1 MYAGVDMYCLLGA
14 GGQGRVAPPALCQKR
29 RDRGFWIDLRDLFI
43 SPTVCGLAAPLF
55 FGRMFLSKPLGK
67 GAIGKAVLL
76 VIAGHAAGFSA
87 VATATPL
94 TSEPKGLYATVS
106 AGASWPKP
114 IRYDDS
120 RLGPL
125 LPIEGTVQA
134 DPGFAVDVGVGYD
147 FGSLRSELTVV
158 HRQGSIRQSS
168 WTVGANELEV
178 RPSNPLVT
186 SNSVFASLYLDLPV
200 NNRLVPYVGGGL
212 GYTNVTSSSTELT
225 LGAVSQSVG
234 GWNNGMLGYQA
245 KAGLAYRSS
254 PRSDLFAEAV
264 YQGSPAVS
272 RDSLERSA
280 LNSWGCR
287 FGVRYR
293 FGPLGASA
301 GVSQ

>member
-1 MYAGVDMYCLLGA
+1 MPMFF
-14 GGQGRVAPPALCQKR
+14 R
-29 RDRGFWIDLRDLFI
+29 RL
-43 SPTVCGLAAPLF
+43 VLANL
-55 FGRMFLSKPLGK
+55 LGK
-67 GAIGKAVLL
+67 GAMKKMALL
-76 VIAGHAAGFSA
+76 VTAGQAAWLPA
-87 VATATPL
+87 VATAAPL
-94 TSEPKGLYATVS
+94 PSEPKGPYATVS
-106 AGASWPKP
+106 AGASWPQP

-125 LPIEGTVQA
+125 LPIEGTVQV
-134 DPGFAVDVGVGYD
+134 DPGFALDVGVGYD

-168 WTVGANELEV
+168 WTVGAYALEA
-178 RPSNPLVT
+178 RPSTSLVT
-186 SNSVFASLYLDLPV
+186 SNSVFASLYLDVPV
-200 NNRLVPYVGGGL
+200 NDRLVPYVGGGL
-212 GYTNVTSSSTELT
+212 GYTNVTSSSTDLT

-234 GWNNGMLGYQA
+234 GGSNGGLGYQA

-272 RDSLERSA
+272 RDTLERSA

-301 GVSQ
+301 GISQ